1 LCAEKN
7 ELITSCFIACAF
19 ASIVAQDALN
29 AFLKSLAIIEVQSK
43 KQELLLILLVN

>member
-29 AFLKSLAIIEVQSK
+29 AFLESLAIIKVQS
-43 KQELLLILLVN
+43 QEQVIINVIS